1 MARRRRPALTR
12 LEGEI
17 MRIVWEREPAPVRVR
32 DVMEALNARR
42 RAPLAYNTIQTMLTI
57 LRDKGI
63 VQTVRGG
70 GRAHL
75 YRAKVSRD
83 AASRSMV
90 RDLLERV
97 FNGRAQPLL
106 QQLIDESDLS
116 PAELASLRAWVDTK
130 LRDARE
136 QQR

>member
-17 MRIVWEREPAPVRVR
+17 MRIVWEREPEAVRVR
-32 DVMEALNARR
+32 DVLEALNARR
-42 RAPLAYNTIQTMLTI
+42 RTPLAYNTIQTMFTI
-57 LRDKGI
+57 LKNKGI
-63 VQTVRGG
+63 VQMVRGP

-75 YRAKVSRD
+75 YRAKVSRES
-83 AASRSMV
+83 ASRSMV
-90 RDLLERV
+90 RELLDRL

-116 PAELASLRAWVDTK
+116 ADELASLRAWVDAK
-130 LRDARE
+130 LRDAKE
-136 QQR
+136 QA